1 MGMTWIAAC
10 SGQRGIYQEVTMTDE
25 ERQKLCKTLLAW
37 ASTPQLTDRPGS
49 LSLLGDF
56 IREAVDEIERL
67 AAELK
72 QVESENEHHI
82 RLAFVDAG
90 ANPARTWKEA
100 TDEERQK
107 LVARLR
113 AHEVFMWTDIDLAA
127 DEIERLAA
135 EVEEWKQAAEV
146 SIDED
151 AVDAAFEQWMKTR
164 EPRHMGLQRGA
175 FHAGVKFGLRHAQS
189 NAEPKP
195 DDWLYSAS
203 ECAREVLNY
212 LGEGSVASMEPG
224 MDRRRDNVAKIINR
238 YLDKPPALA
247 QSDAEPDP
255 NFDPVEAA
263 EVDAKSIEAANA
275 QFDAEP
281 QETWNKQLPGPDSTL
296 HELGECPDASVGL
309 IEAAEELADLM
320 DDVVRGNYK
329 PDSFTT
335 QPLRKALHAYAGP
348 TSEPLAND

>member
-1 MGMTWIAAC
+1 MGL
-10 SGQRGIYQEVTMTDE
+10 VMTD
-25 ERQKLCKTLLAW
+25 
-37 ASTPQLTDRPGS
+37 
-49 LSLLGDF
+49 
-56 IREAVDEIERL
+56 
-67 AAELK
+67 
-72 QVESENEHHI
+72 
-82 RLAFVDAG
+82 
-90 ANPARTWKEA
+90 

-175 FHAGVKFGLRHAQS
+175 FHAGVEFGLRHAQS

-212 LGEGSVASMEPG
+212 L
-224 MDRRRDNVAKIINR
+224 
-238 YLDKPPALA
+238 
-247 QSDAEPDP
+247 
-255 NFDPVEAA
+255 
-263 EVDAKSIEAANA
+263 
-275 QFDAEP
+275 
-281 QETWNKQLPGPDSTL
+281 
-296 HELGECPDASVGL
+296 
-309 IEAAEELADLM
+309 
-320 DDVVRGNYK
+320 
-329 PDSFTT
+329 
-335 QPLRKALHAYAGP
+335 
-348 TSEPLAND
+348 